1 MAIELRQQLRLAQQL
16 IMTPQLQQAIK
27 LLQLSRLELLDTITQ
42 ELEQN
47 PLLEETAEGAADQ
60 QESQEE
66 EEGESFSRDK
76 EQVSEVTIDEKPRDD
91 FDWEAYLGEYS
102 TYSSGRVPIE
112 HEVSPELPSLE
123 GRLTKKPDLN
133 AHLLWQLHLSHL
145 SEDEKD
151 VGTLIIG
158 NIDMDGYLKA
168 TVAEIAQMGGRDE
181 GFVELVLAVVQ
192 DFDPPGVA
200 ARDLQECLLLQV
212 KNLSLPDTLVI
223 DIVKNHLND
232 LETKNYQAIVR
243 ATGRIPQE
251 IQAAINIITHLEPKP
266 GLAYNEEEVQYI
278 SPDIYVYKVGD
289 DFVIVLN
296 EDGLPKLRVSPFYRE
311 ALSKDGSVPE
321 PTREYIQNKLR
332 SAAWL
337 IKSIHQRQRTIYRV
351 AESIVKFQREFFER
365 GIAHLRPLVLRDVA
379 EDLSMHES
387 TISRVTT
394 NKYMHTP
401 QGVFELKYFFNSSIS
416 SLDGG
421 AVASESVKERI
432 RQIIQSE
439 SAHKPYSDKTI
450 VEKLREENIDIAR
463 RTVAKYREL
472 LGILPSN
479 LRKQP
484 VWGTVKRKRR
494 REGRT

>member
-1 MAIELRQQLRLAQQL
+1 MAIELRQQLKLAQQL

-42 ELEQN
+42 ELEEN
-47 PLLEETAEGAADQ
+47 PLLEETPEGSVEQ
-60 QESQEE
+60 HESP
-66 EEGESFSRDK
+66 EEGESFSR
-76 EQVSEVTIDEKPRDD
+76 EEEHVSEVTIDEKARND

-123 GRLTKKPDLN
+123 GRLTKKADLN

-145 SEDEKD
+145 TEEEKE

-158 NIDMDGYLKA
+158 NIDGDGYLKA
-168 TVAEIAQMGGRDE
+168 TVAEISQMAGRDE
-181 GFVELVLAVVQ
+181 AFVGQVLAVVQ

-200 ARDLQECLLLQV
+200 ARDLQECLLLQAR
-212 KNLSLPDTLVI
+212 NLELQDDLVVTI
-223 DIVKNHLND
+223 IRDHLND
-232 LETKNYQAIVR
+232 LETKNYQAIVK
-243 ATGRIPQE
+243 ATGRNPKD
-251 IQAAINIITHLEPKP
+251 IQAAIDLITQLDPKP
-266 GLAYNEEEVQYI
+266 GLAFNEEEVQYI
-278 SPDIYVYKVGD
+278 SPDIYVHKVGD

-311 ALSKDGSVPE
+311 ALSKDGSVPD

-351 AESIVKFQREFFER
+351 AESIVKFQREFFEK
-365 GIAHLRPLVLRDVA
+365 GIAYLRPLVLRDVA

-494 REGRT
+494 REEKA

>member
-1 MAIELRQQLRLAQQL
+1 MAIELRQQLKLAQQL

-47 PLLEETAEGAADQ
+47 PLLEEAAEGSVEQ

-66 EEGESFSRDK
+66 GESVRR
-76 EQVSEVTIDEKPRDD
+76 EEEHVSEVTIEEKARSD

-123 GRLTKKPDLN
+123 GRLTKKADLN
-133 AHLLWQLHLSHL
+133 AHLLWQVHLSRL
-145 SEDEKD
+145 TEEEKEA
-151 VGTLIIG
+151 GTLIIG
-158 NIDMDGYLKA
+158 NIDVDGYLKA
-168 TVAEIAQMGGRDE
+168 TVAEVSQMAGRDE
-181 GFVELVLAVVQ
+181 AFVERVLAVVQ

-200 ARDLQECLLLQV
+200 ARNLQECLLLQAR
-212 KNLSLPDTLVI
+212 NLKLQDDLVVTI
-223 DIVKNHLND
+223 IRNHLND
-232 LETKNYQAIVR
+232 LETKNYQAIVK
-243 ATGRIPQE
+243 ATGRNPKD
-251 IQAAINIITHLEPKP
+251 IQAAIEVITHLEPKP
-266 GLAYNEEEVQYI
+266 GMAYNEEEVQYI
-278 SPDIYVYKVGD
+278 SPDIYVYKVGE

-296 EDGLPKLRVSPFYRE
+296 EDGLPKLRVSPFYRD
-311 ALSKDGSVPE
+311 ALSKDGSVQD

-351 AESIVKFQREFFER
+351 AESIVKFQREFFEN

-450 VEKLREENIDIAR
+450 VEKLRGENIDIAR

-494 REGRT
+494 REGQT

>member
-47 PLLEETAEGAADQ
+47 PLLEEVSEGSVEQ
-60 QESQEE
+60 QEAQ
-66 EEGESFSRDK
+66 EEGESFSR
-76 EQVSEVTIDEKPRDD
+76 EEERVTEVTIDEKARSD

-123 GRLTKKPDLN
+123 GRLTKKADLS
-133 AHLLWQLHLSHL
+133 AHLLWQLHLSRL
-145 SEDEKD
+145 TDEEKE

-158 NIDMDGYLKA
+158 NIETDGYLKA
-168 TVAEIAQMGGRDE
+168 TVAEISQMAGRDE
-181 GFVELVLAVVQ
+181 AFVARVLAVVHN
-192 DFDPPGVA
+192 FDPPGVA
-200 ARDLQECLLLQV
+200 ARDLQECLLLQAR
-212 KNLSLPDTLVI
+212 NLNLQDELVVTI
-223 DIVKNHLND
+223 IQNHLND
-232 LETKNYQAIVR
+232 LETKNYQAIVK
-243 ATGRIPQE
+243 ATGRYPKD
-251 IQAAINIITHLEPKP
+251 IQAAIDTITQLEPKP

-278 SPDIYVYKVGD
+278 SPDIYVYKVGE

-311 ALSKDGSVPE
+311 ALSKDGSVPD

-351 AESIVKFQREFFER
+351 AESIVKFQREFFEK
-365 GIAHLRPLVLRDVA
+365 GIACLRPLVLRDVA

-494 REGRT
+494 REGKM